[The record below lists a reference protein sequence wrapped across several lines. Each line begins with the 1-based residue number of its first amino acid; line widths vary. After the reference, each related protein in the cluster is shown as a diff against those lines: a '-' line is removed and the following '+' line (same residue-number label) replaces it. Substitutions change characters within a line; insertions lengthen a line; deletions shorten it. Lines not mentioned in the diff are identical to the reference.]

1 MPAWRAARSLP
12 LDAVRPAVAGEVK
25 GRRVRGLAAL
35 ARANVRRSPARSLVA
50 AGGLLVGVYALTVLL
65 AVNDA
70 FQGSLVGSVL
80 GEAITL
86 QVRGLDFV
94 SAGLV
99 IALAGLSLADVLY
112 LNLRERAAELATL
125 RTLGWRERH
134 LATLIGLEALT
145 LGATGSITGATARL
159 ATGLLLGVPTGPL
172 TLAAGAATAG
182 GITVALLATLVPLAP
197 LAPLTPST
205 ALAEE

>member
-1 MPAWRAARSLP
+1 F
-12 LDAVRPAVAGEVK
+12 
-25 GRRVRGLAAL
+25 
-35 ARANVRRSPARSLVA
+35 
-50 AGGLLVGVYALTVLL
+50 VGVYALTVLL

-94 SAGLV
+94 SVGLV

-125 RTLGWRERH
+125 RTLGWHERH
-134 LATLIGLEALT
+134 LAAVVALEALT
-145 LGATGSITGATARL
+145 LGTTGSVAGAL
-159 ATGLLLGVPTGPL
+159 GGVGTGLTLGVPAGPL
-172 TLAAGAATAG
+172 SLAAAIAAAG
-182 GITVALLATLVPLAP
+182 GVGVALLASLVPLAR
-197 LAPLTPST
+197 LGTLTPSV
-205 ALAEE
+205 ALADE

>member
-1 MPAWRAARSLP
+1 MRDGSLGP
-12 LDAVRPAVAGEVK
+12 LE
-25 GRRVRGLAAL
+25 
-35 ARANVRRSPARSLVA
+35 
-50 AGGLLVGVYALTVLL
+50 LTVLL

-86 QVRGLDFV
+86 QVRGFDFV
-94 SAGLV
+94 SVGLV

-134 LATLIGLEALT
+134 LVTVIGLEALW
-145 LGATGSITGATARL
+145 LGATGSLSGAAAGV
-159 ATGLLLGVPTGPL
+159 ATGWALGVPTGPL
-172 TLAAGAATAG
+172 ALAAGIATAG
-182 GITVALLATLVPLAP
+182 GTAVALLATLVPLTR
-197 LAPLTPST
+197 LSTLTPST